1 MVEKDTKKFE
11 RETFKD
17 RILRQLEEASQ
28 SLDDVASE
36 TGFSEPKK
44 SSGMSDKPAQTQAQ
58 GSDAD
63 TGFAQADRAFRTR
76 TAAIRASREWPAA
89 SESAFQDIPEPS
101 DSFASAASPESS
113 DIFDTSKRR
122 SSNVVFDQ
130 ETEARALEDTAE
142 IKNIKKVTRQSKE
155 SYTRSTKKK
164 SKKLAGKIIAI
175 VVLVLFI
182 VGGATGFLGYR
193 YVMSE
198 IQPYSATDKSTKAIE
213 IPAGV
218 ASKEIGQILEKNHII
233 KNATAF
239 QYYTKLKSLTGFKSG
254 YYNLSPSMTLTEIA
268 KALQEGGTEKPVAPV
283 LGKITIPE
291 GFTID
296 QMAEKISDNVLTKA
310 DKDKTPFT
318 KDEFLK
324 VVTDPA
330 FIAQMQTTYPD
341 LFASLPAADSGVK
354 YQLEGYLFPAT
365 YEYTKQ
371 STMASVV
378 EQMIAVMNQNLQ
390 PYYATIK
397 TQNKT
402 VNEILSIAA
411 LTEKEANND
420 ADRRNVAQVF
430 YNRLNVGMTLGSNIS
445 ILYAEGKLGQKTTL
459 AEDAAVDTTLDSPF
473 NLYLHLGYGPGPVT
487 NPSLSAIKA
496 AVEPT
501 DNNDLYFVAD
511 VTTGKVYFSETQAEH
526 DANVQKYVND
536 KLENKASDTEASQ

>member
-17 RILRQLEEASQ
+17 KILRQLEEASQ

-36 TGFSEPKK
+36 TGFATPKK
-44 SSGMSDKPAQTQAQ
+44 TSVTPKSTNRSQDSDYL
-58 GSDAD
+58 SDPSTHD
-63 TGFAQADRAFRTR
+63 GTFDETERPFRSR
-76 TAAIRASREWPAA
+76 SIASRASKELSAE
-89 SESAFQDIPEPS
+89 SEFDPAFQDVPDSSKAFGAPERRTS
-101 DSFASAASPESS
+101 NASFNRGEEDSL
-113 DIFDTSKRR
+113 K
-122 SSNVVFDQ
+122 
-130 ETEARALEDTAE
+130 EDTAE
-142 IKNIKKVTRQSKE
+142 IKNIKRVSRQSQE
-155 SYTRSTKKK
+155 SYTRSAKKK

-175 VVLVLFI
+175 VVFVLFV

-193 YVMSE
+193 YVKSE
-198 IQPYSATDKSTKAIE
+198 IQPYSLTDKSTKAID
-213 IPAGV
+213 IPIGA

-254 YYNLSPSMTLTEIA
+254 FYNLSPSMTLTEIA
-268 KALQEGGTEKPVAPV
+268 KTLQVGGTEKPVEPV

-291 GFTID
+291 GYTID
-296 QMAEKISDNVLTKA
+296 QMAEKISDNVLTKSE
-310 DKDKTPFT
+310 KDKTPFT
-318 KDEFLK
+318 KEEFLK
-324 VVTDPA
+324 VVTDSA
-330 FIAQMQTTYPD
+330 FIEKMKTTYPE
-341 LFASLPAADSGVK
+341 LFESLPASDSGVK

-365 YEYTKQ
+365 YEYTKK

-390 PYYATIK
+390 TYYATIK
-397 TQNKT
+397 AKNQT

-430 YNRLNVGMTLGSNIS
+430 YNRMNVGMTLGSNIS

-459 AEDAAVDTTLDSPF
+459 AEDAAVNTSLDSPF
-473 NLYLHLGYGPGPVT
+473 NLYLHQGYGPGPVT
-487 NPSLSAIKA
+487 SPSLSAIKA

-511 VTTGKVYFSETQAEH
+511 VTTGKVYFSETQVEH

-536 KLENKASDTEASQ
+536 KLDNKTSDTEVSQ

>member
-17 RILRQLEEASQ
+17 KILRQLEEASQ

-36 TGFSEPKK
+36 TGFATPKK
-44 SSGMSDKPAQTQAQ
+44 TSVTPKSTNRSQDSDYL
-58 GSDAD
+58 SDPSTHD
-63 TGFAQADRAFRTR
+63 GTFDETERPFRSR
-76 TAAIRASREWPAA
+76 SIASRASKELSAE
-89 SESAFQDIPEPS
+89 SEFDPAFQDVPDSSKAFGAPERRTS
-101 DSFASAASPESS
+101 NASFNRGEEDSL
-113 DIFDTSKRR
+113 K
-122 SSNVVFDQ
+122 
-130 ETEARALEDTAE
+130 EDTAE
-142 IKNIKKVTRQSKE
+142 IKNIKRVSRQSQE
-155 SYTRSTKKK
+155 SYTRSAKKK

-175 VVLVLFI
+175 VVLVLFV

-193 YVMSE
+193 YVKSE
-198 IQPYSATDKSTKAIE
+198 IQPYSLTDKSTKAID
-213 IPAGV
+213 IPIGA

-254 YYNLSPSMTLTEIA
+254 FYNLSPSMTLTEIA
-268 KALQEGGTEKPVAPV
+268 KTLQVGGTEKPVEPV

-291 GFTID
+291 GYTID
-296 QMAEKISDNVLTKA
+296 QMAEKISDNVLTKSE
-310 DKDKTPFT
+310 KDKTPFT
-318 KDEFLK
+318 KEEFLK
-324 VVTDPA
+324 VVTDSA
-330 FIAQMQTTYPD
+330 FIEKMKTTYPE
-341 LFASLPAADSGVK
+341 LFESLPASDSGVK

-365 YEYTKQ
+365 YEYTKK

-390 PYYATIK
+390 TYYATIK
-397 TQNKT
+397 AKNQT

-430 YNRLNVGMTLGSNIS
+430 YNRMNVGMTLGSNIS

-459 AEDAAVDTTLDSPF
+459 AEDAAVNTSLDSPF
-473 NLYLHLGYGPGPVT
+473 NLYLHQGYGPGPVT
-487 NPSLSAIKA
+487 SPSLSAIKA

-536 KLENKASDTEASQ
+536 KLDNKTPDTEVSQ

>member
-17 RILRQLEEASQ
+17 KILRQLEEASQ

-36 TGFSEPKK
+36 TGFATPKK
-44 SSGMSDKPAQTQAQ
+44 TSVTPKSTNRSQDSDYLSDPSTHDGTFDETQ
-58 GSDAD
+58 
-63 TGFAQADRAFRTR
+63 RPFRSR
-76 TAAIRASREWPAA
+76 SIASRASKELSAE
-89 SESAFQDIPEPS
+89 SEFDPAFQDVPDSSKAFGAPERRTS
-101 DSFASAASPESS
+101 NASFNRGEEDSL
-113 DIFDTSKRR
+113 K
-122 SSNVVFDQ
+122 
-130 ETEARALEDTAE
+130 EDTAE
-142 IKNIKKVTRQSKE
+142 IKNIKRVSRQSQE
-155 SYTRSTKKK
+155 SYTRSAKKK

-175 VVLVLFI
+175 VVLVLFV

-193 YVMSE
+193 YVKSE
-198 IQPYSATDKSTKAIE
+198 IQPYSLTDKSTKAID
-213 IPAGV
+213 IPIGA

-254 YYNLSPSMTLTEIA
+254 FYNLSPSMTLTEIA
-268 KALQEGGTEKPVAPV
+268 KTLQVGGTEKPVEPV

-291 GFTID
+291 GYTID
-296 QMAEKISDNVLTKA
+296 QMAEKISDNVLTKSE
-310 DKDKTPFT
+310 KDKTPFT
-318 KDEFLK
+318 KEEFLK
-324 VVTDPA
+324 VVTDSA
-330 FIAQMQTTYPD
+330 FIEKMKTTYPE
-341 LFASLPAADSGVK
+341 LFESLPAGDSGVK

-365 YEYTKQ
+365 YEYTKK

-390 PYYATIK
+390 TYYATIK
-397 TQNKT
+397 AKNQT

-430 YNRLNVGMTLGSNIS
+430 YNRMNVGMTLGSNIS

-459 AEDAAVDTTLDSPF
+459 AEDAAVNTSLDSPF
-473 NLYLHLGYGPGPVT
+473 NLYLHQGYGPGPVT
-487 NPSLSAIKA
+487 SPSLSAIKA

-536 KLENKASDTEASQ
+536 KLDNKTSDTEVSQ

>member
-17 RILRQLEEASQ
+17 KILRQLEEASQ

-36 TGFSEPKK
+36 TGFATPKK
-44 SSGMSDKPAQTQAQ
+44 TSVTPKSTNRSQDSDYL
-58 GSDAD
+58 SDPSTHD
-63 TGFAQADRAFRTR
+63 GTFDETERPFRSR
-76 TAAIRASREWPAA
+76 SIASRASKELSAE
-89 SESAFQDIPEPS
+89 SEFDPAFQDVPDSSKAFGAPERRTS
-101 DSFASAASPESS
+101 NASFNRGEEDSL
-113 DIFDTSKRR
+113 K
-122 SSNVVFDQ
+122 
-130 ETEARALEDTAE
+130 EDTAE
-142 IKNIKKVTRQSKE
+142 IKNIKRVSRQSQE
-155 SYTRSTKKK
+155 SYTRSAKKK

-175 VVLVLFI
+175 VVLVLFV

-193 YVMSE
+193 YVKSE
-198 IQPYSATDKSTKAIE
+198 IQPYSLTDKSTKAID
-213 IPAGV
+213 IPIGA

-254 YYNLSPSMTLTEIA
+254 FYNLSPSMTLTEIA
-268 KALQEGGTEKPVAPV
+268 KTLQVGGTEKPVEPV

-291 GFTID
+291 GYTID
-296 QMAEKISDNVLTKA
+296 QMAEKISDNVLTKSE
-310 DKDKTPFT
+310 KDKTPFT
-318 KDEFLK
+318 KEEFLK
-324 VVTDPA
+324 VVTDSA
-330 FIAQMQTTYPD
+330 FIEKMKTTYPE
-341 LFASLPAADSGVK
+341 LFESLPASDSGVK
-354 YQLEGYLFPAT
+354 YELEGYLFPAT
-365 YEYTKQ
+365 YEYTKK

-390 PYYATIK
+390 TYYATIK
-397 TQNKT
+397 AKNQT

-430 YNRLNVGMTLGSNIS
+430 YNRMNVGMTLGSNIS

-459 AEDAAVDTTLDSPF
+459 AEDAAVNTSLDSPF
-473 NLYLHLGYGPGPVT
+473 NLYLHQGYGPGPVT
-487 NPSLSAIKA
+487 SPSLSAIKA

-536 KLENKASDTEASQ
+536 KLDNKTSDTEVSQ

>member
-17 RILRQLEEASQ
+17 KILRQLEEASQ

-36 TGFSEPKK
+36 TGFATPKK
-44 SSGMSDKPAQTQAQ
+44 TSVTPKSTNRSQDSDYL
-58 GSDAD
+58 SDPSTHD
-63 TGFAQADRAFRTR
+63 GTFDETERPFRSR
-76 TAAIRASREWPAA
+76 SIASRASKELSAE
-89 SESAFQDIPEPS
+89 SEFDPAFQDVPDSSKAFGAPERRTS
-101 DSFASAASPESS
+101 NASFNRGEEDSL
-113 DIFDTSKRR
+113 K
-122 SSNVVFDQ
+122 
-130 ETEARALEDTAE
+130 EDTAE
-142 IKNIKKVTRQSKE
+142 IKNIKRVSRQSQE
-155 SYTRSTKKK
+155 SYTRSAKKK

-175 VVLVLFI
+175 VVLVLFV

-193 YVMSE
+193 YVKSE
-198 IQPYSATDKSTKAIE
+198 IQPYSLTDKSTKAID
-213 IPAGV
+213 IPIGA

-254 YYNLSPSMTLTEIA
+254 FYNLSPSMTLTEIA
-268 KALQEGGTEKPVAPV
+268 KTLQVGGTEKPVEPV

-291 GFTID
+291 GYTID
-296 QMAEKISDNVLTKA
+296 QMAEKISDNVLTKSE
-310 DKDKTPFT
+310 KDKTPFT
-318 KDEFLK
+318 KEEFLK
-324 VVTDPA
+324 VVTDSA
-330 FIAQMQTTYPD
+330 FIEKMKTTYPE
-341 LFASLPAADSGVK
+341 LFESLPAGDSGVK

-365 YEYTKQ
+365 YEYTKK

-390 PYYATIK
+390 TYYATIK
-397 TQNKT
+397 AKNQT

-430 YNRLNVGMTLGSNIS
+430 YNRMNVGMTLGSNIS

-459 AEDAAVDTTLDSPF
+459 AEDAAVNTSLDSPF
-473 NLYLHLGYGPGPVT
+473 NLYLHQGYGPGPVT
-487 NPSLSAIKA
+487 SPSLSAIKA

-536 KLENKASDTEASQ
+536 KLDNKTSDTEVSQ

>member
-17 RILRQLEEASQ
+17 KILRQLEEASQ

-36 TGFSEPKK
+36 TGFATPKK
-44 SSGMSDKPAQTQAQ
+44 TSVTPKSTNRSQDSDYLSDPSTHDGTFDETERPFRSRSIASSASKELSAE
-58 GSDAD
+58 SEFD
-63 TGFAQADRAFRTR
+63 T
-76 TAAIRASREWPAA
+76 
-89 SESAFQDIPEPS
+89 AFQDVPDSSKAFGAPERRTS
-101 DSFASAASPESS
+101 NASFNRGEEDSL
-113 DIFDTSKRR
+113 K
-122 SSNVVFDQ
+122 
-130 ETEARALEDTAE
+130 EDTAE
-142 IKNIKKVTRQSKE
+142 IKNIKRVSRQSQE
-155 SYTRSTKKK
+155 SYTRSAKKK

-175 VVLVLFI
+175 VVLVLFV

-193 YVMSE
+193 YVKSE
-198 IQPYSATDKSTKAIE
+198 IQPYSLTDKSTKAID
-213 IPAGV
+213 IPIGA

-254 YYNLSPSMTLTEIA
+254 FYNLSPSMTLTEIA
-268 KALQEGGTEKPVAPV
+268 KTLQVGGTEKPVEPV

-291 GFTID
+291 GYTID
-296 QMAEKISDNVLTKA
+296 QMAEKISDNVLTKSE
-310 DKDKTPFT
+310 KDKTPFT
-318 KDEFLK
+318 KEEFLK
-324 VVTDPA
+324 VVTDSA
-330 FIAQMQTTYPD
+330 FIEKMKTTYPE
-341 LFASLPAADSGVK
+341 LFESLPASDSGVK

-365 YEYTKQ
+365 YEYTKK

-390 PYYATIK
+390 TYYATIK
-397 TQNKT
+397 AKNQT

-430 YNRLNVGMTLGSNIS
+430 YNRMNVGMTLGSNIS

-459 AEDAAVDTTLDSPF
+459 AEDAAVNTSLDSPF
-473 NLYLHLGYGPGPVT
+473 NLYLHQGYGPGPVT
-487 NPSLSAIKA
+487 SPSLSAIKA

-511 VTTGKVYFSETQAEH
+511 VTTGKVYFSETQVEH

-536 KLENKASDTEASQ
+536 KLDNKTSDTEVSQ

>member
-17 RILRQLEEASQ
+17 KILRQLEEASQ

-36 TGFSEPKK
+36 TGFATPKK
-44 SSGMSDKPAQTQAQ
+44 TSVTPKSTNRSQDSDYL
-58 GSDAD
+58 SDPSTHD
-63 TGFAQADRAFRTR
+63 GTFDETERPFRSR
-76 TAAIRASREWPAA
+76 SIASRASKELSAE
-89 SESAFQDIPEPS
+89 SEFDPAFQDVPDSSKAFGAPERRTS
-101 DSFASAASPESS
+101 NASFNRGEEDSL
-113 DIFDTSKRR
+113 K
-122 SSNVVFDQ
+122 
-130 ETEARALEDTAE
+130 EDTAE
-142 IKNIKKVTRQSKE
+142 IKNIKRVSRQSQE
-155 SYTRSTKKK
+155 SYTRSAKKK

-175 VVLVLFI
+175 VVLVLFV

-193 YVMSE
+193 YVKSE
-198 IQPYSATDKSTKAIE
+198 IQPYSLTDKSTKAID
-213 IPAGV
+213 IPIGA

-254 YYNLSPSMTLTEIA
+254 FYNLSPSMTLTEIA
-268 KALQEGGTEKPVAPV
+268 KTLQVGGTEKPVEPV

-291 GFTID
+291 GYTID
-296 QMAEKISDNVLTKA
+296 QMAEKISDNVLTKSE
-310 DKDKTPFT
+310 KDKTPFT
-318 KDEFLK
+318 KEEFLK
-324 VVTDPA
+324 VVTDSA
-330 FIAQMQTTYPD
+330 FIEKMKTTYPE
-341 LFASLPAADSGVK
+341 LFESLPASDSGVK

-365 YEYTKQ
+365 YEYTKK

-390 PYYATIK
+390 TYYATIK
-397 TQNKT
+397 AKNQT

-430 YNRLNVGMTLGSNIS
+430 YNRMNVGMTLGSNIS

-459 AEDAAVDTTLDSPF
+459 AEDAAVNTSLDSPF
-473 NLYLHLGYGPGPVT
+473 NLYLHQGYGPGPVT
-487 NPSLSAIKA
+487 SPSLSAIKA

-511 VTTGKVYFSETQAEH
+511 VTTGKVYFSENQAEH

-536 KLENKASDTEASQ
+536 KLDNKTSDTEVSQ

>member
-1 MVEKDTKKFE
+1 MLEKDTKKFE

-17 RILRQLEEASQ
+17 KILRQLEEASQ

-36 TGFSEPKK
+36 TGFATPKK
-44 SSGMSDKPAQTQAQ
+44 TSVTPKSTNRSQDSDYL
-58 GSDAD
+58 SDPSTHD
-63 TGFAQADRAFRTR
+63 GTFDETERPFRSR
-76 TAAIRASREWPAA
+76 SIASRASKELSAE
-89 SESAFQDIPEPS
+89 SEFDPAFQDVPDSSKAFGAPERRTS
-101 DSFASAASPESS
+101 NASFNRGEEDSL
-113 DIFDTSKRR
+113 K
-122 SSNVVFDQ
+122 
-130 ETEARALEDTAE
+130 EDTAE
-142 IKNIKKVTRQSKE
+142 IKNIKRVSRQSQE
-155 SYTRSTKKK
+155 SYTRSAKKK

-175 VVLVLFI
+175 VVLVLFV

-193 YVMSE
+193 YVKSE
-198 IQPYSATDKSTKAIE
+198 IQPYSLTDKSTKAID
-213 IPAGV
+213 IPIGA

-254 YYNLSPSMTLTEIA
+254 FYNLSPSMTLTEIA
-268 KALQEGGTEKPVAPV
+268 KTLQVGGTEKPVEPV

-291 GFTID
+291 GYTID
-296 QMAEKISDNVLTKA
+296 QMAEKISDNVLTKSE
-310 DKDKTPFT
+310 KDKTPFT
-318 KDEFLK
+318 KEEFLK
-324 VVTDPA
+324 VVTDSA
-330 FIAQMQTTYPD
+330 FIEKMKTTYPE
-341 LFASLPAADSGVK
+341 LFESLPASDSGVK

-365 YEYTKQ
+365 YEYTKK

-390 PYYATIK
+390 TYYATIK
-397 TQNKT
+397 AKNQT

-430 YNRLNVGMTLGSNIS
+430 YNRMNVGMTLGSNIS

-459 AEDAAVDTTLDSPF
+459 AEDAAVNTSLDSPF
-473 NLYLHLGYGPGPVT
+473 NLYLHQGYGPGPVT
-487 NPSLSAIKA
+487 SPSLSAIKA

-536 KLENKASDTEASQ
+536 KLDNKTSDTEVSQ

>member
-1 MVEKDTKKFE
+1 LVEKDTKKFE

-36 TGFSEPKK
+36 TGFSASKN
-44 SSGMSDKPAQTQAQ
+44 SSVIPEMADHTRVSDDLSMTE
-58 GSDAD
+58 
-63 TGFAQADRAFRTR
+63 QADDALFGKADRPLKSRTSASR
-76 TAAIRASREWPAA
+76 SSREWPVE
-89 SESAFQDIPEPS
+89 SEPTFHDTPVTTEPS
-101 DSFASAASPESS
+101 EV
-113 DIFDTSKRR
+113 FDTANHRQSDLTFNQVAEDT
-122 SSNVVFDQ
+122 SV
-130 ETEARALEDTAE
+130 EDTAE
-142 IKNIKKVTRQSKE
+142 IKNIKKVTRRSQE

-182 VGGATGFLGYR
+182 AGGTTGFLGYK
-193 YVMSE
+193 YIKSE
-198 IQPYSATDKSTKAIE
+198 IQPYSLTDKSTKAIE

-254 YYNLSPSMTLTEIA
+254 YYNLSPSMTLTTIA
-268 KALQEGGTEKPVAPV
+268 KTLQEGGTEKPVEPV

-296 QMAEKISDNVLTKA
+296 QMADKISDNVLTKS

-318 KDEFLK
+318 KEEFLK
-324 VVTDPA
+324 VVTDST
-330 FIAQMQTTYPD
+330 FIEQMKTTYPE
-341 LFASLPAADSGVK
+341 LFESLPASDSGVK

-365 YEYTKQ
+365 YEYTKK
-371 STMASVV
+371 STMTSVV
-378 EQMIAVMNQNLQ
+378 EQMIATMNQNLQ
-390 PYYATIK
+390 PYYEKIK
-397 TQNKT
+397 TGPNPKT

-430 YNRLNVGMTLGSNIS
+430 YNRMNVGMTLGSNIS

-459 AEDAAVDTTLDSPF
+459 AEDAAVNTSLDSPF
-473 NLYLHLGYGPGPVT
+473 NLYLHSGYGPGPVT

-536 KLENKASDTEASQ
+536 KLENKASDTETAQ

>member
-1 MVEKDTKKFE
+1 MVGKDTKKFE

-17 RILRQLEEASQ
+17 KILRQLEEASQ

-36 TGFSEPKK
+36 TGFSAPKQT
-44 SSGMSDKPAQTQAQ
+44 SVPLDSTNQPVVSDDLSMTEQVDGALFNKVERPLRSHTVA
-58 GSDAD
+58 S
-63 TGFAQADRAFRTR
+63 
-76 TAAIRASREWPAA
+76 RASKEWPVA
-89 SESAFQDIPEPS
+89 SETAFHDTSVSPEPS
-101 DSFASAASPESS
+101 EV
-113 DIFDTSKRR
+113 FDTAKRR
-122 SSNVVFDQ
+122 PSNGADGQVAD
-130 ETEARALEDTAE
+130 ETSIEDTAE

-182 VGGATGFLGYR
+182 VGGATGFLGYK

-198 IQPYSATDKSTKAIE
+198 IQPYNTTDKSIRAIE

-254 YYNLSPSMTLTEIA
+254 YYNLSPSMTLTTIA
-268 KALQEGGTEKPVAPV
+268 QTLQEGGTEKPVEPV

-296 QMAEKISDNVLTKA
+296 QMAEKISDNVLTKS

-318 KDEFLK
+318 KEEFLK
-324 VVTDPA
+324 VVTDQA
-330 FIAQMQTTYPD
+330 FIEKMKTTYPE
-341 LFASLPAADSGVK
+341 LFDSLPAADSGVK

-365 YEYTKQ
+365 YEYTKK
-371 STMASVV
+371 STMTSVV
-378 EQMIAVMNQNLQ
+378 EQMIAVMNQNLK

-397 TQNKT
+397 TGPNPKT

-430 YNRLNVGMTLGSNIS
+430 YNRMNVGMTLGSNIS

-459 AEDAAVDTTLDSPF
+459 AEDAAVDTSLDSPF
-473 NLYLHLGYGPGPVT
+473 NLYLHPGYGPGPVT

-536 KLENKASDTEASQ
+536 KLATQASDTETAQ

>member
-17 RILRQLEEASQ
+17 KILRQLEEASQ

-36 TGFSEPKK
+36 TGFATPKK
-44 SSGMSDKPAQTQAQ
+44 TSVTPKSTNRSQDSDYLSDPATHD
-58 GSDAD
+58 G
-63 TGFAQADRAFRTR
+63 TFAETERPFRSR
-76 TAAIRASREWPAA
+76 SIASRASKELSAE
-89 SESAFQDIPEPS
+89 SEFDPAFQDVPDSSKAFGAPERRTS
-101 DSFASAASPESS
+101 NASFNRGEEDSL
-113 DIFDTSKRR
+113 K
-122 SSNVVFDQ
+122 
-130 ETEARALEDTAE
+130 EDTAE
-142 IKNIKKVTRQSKE
+142 IKNIKRVSRQSQE
-155 SYTRSTKKK
+155 SYTRSAKKK

-175 VVLVLFI
+175 VVLVLFV

-193 YVMSE
+193 YVKSE
-198 IQPYSATDKSTKAIE
+198 IQPYSLTDKSTKAID
-213 IPAGV
+213 IPIGA

-254 YYNLSPSMTLTEIA
+254 FYNLSPSMTLTEIA
-268 KALQEGGTEKPVAPV
+268 KTLQVGGTEKPVEPV

-291 GFTID
+291 GYTID
-296 QMAEKISDNVLTKA
+296 QMAEKISDNVLTKSE
-310 DKDKTPFT
+310 KDKTPFT
-318 KDEFLK
+318 KEEFLK
-324 VVTDPA
+324 VVTDSA
-330 FIAQMQTTYPD
+330 FIEKMKTTYPE
-341 LFASLPAADSGVK
+341 LFESLPASDSGVK

-365 YEYTKQ
+365 YEYTKK

-390 PYYATIK
+390 TYYATIK
-397 TQNKT
+397 AKNQT

-430 YNRLNVGMTLGSNIS
+430 YNRMNVGMTLGSNIS

-459 AEDAAVDTTLDSPF
+459 AEDAAVNTSLDSPF
-473 NLYLHLGYGPGPVT
+473 NLYLHQGYGPGPVT
-487 NPSLSAIKA
+487 SPSLSAIKA

-536 KLENKASDTEASQ
+536 KLDNKTSDTEVSQ

>member
-17 RILRQLEEASQ
+17 KILRQLEEASQ

-36 TGFSEPKK
+36 TGFATPKK
-44 SSGMSDKPAQTQAQ
+44 TSVTPKSTNRSQDSDYL
-58 GSDAD
+58 SDPSTHD
-63 TGFAQADRAFRTR
+63 GTFDETERPFRSR
-76 TAAIRASREWPAA
+76 SIASRASKELSAE
-89 SESAFQDIPEPS
+89 SEFDPAFQDVPDSSKAFGAPERRTS
-101 DSFASAASPESS
+101 NASFNRGEEDSL
-113 DIFDTSKRR
+113 K
-122 SSNVVFDQ
+122 
-130 ETEARALEDTAE
+130 EDTAE
-142 IKNIKKVTRQSKE
+142 IKNIKRVSRQSQE
-155 SYTRSTKKK
+155 SYTRSAKKK

-175 VVLVLFI
+175 VVLVLFV

-193 YVMSE
+193 YVKSE
-198 IQPYSATDKSTKAIE
+198 IQPYSLTDKSTKAID
-213 IPAGV
+213 IPIGA

-254 YYNLSPSMTLTEIA
+254 FYNLSPSMTLTEIA
-268 KALQEGGTEKPVAPV
+268 KTLQVGGTEKPVEPV

-291 GFTID
+291 GYTID
-296 QMAEKISDNVLTKA
+296 QMAEKISDNVLTKSE
-310 DKDKTPFT
+310 KDKTPFT
-318 KDEFLK
+318 KEEFLK
-324 VVTDPA
+324 VVTDSA
-330 FIAQMQTTYPD
+330 FIEKMKTTYPE
-341 LFASLPAADSGVK
+341 LFESLPASDSGVK

-365 YEYTKQ
+365 YEYTKK

-390 PYYATIK
+390 TYYATIK
-397 TQNKT
+397 AKNQT

-430 YNRLNVGMTLGSNIS
+430 YNRMNVGMTLGSNIS

-459 AEDAAVDTTLDSPF
+459 AEDAAVNTSLDSPF
-473 NLYLHLGYGPGPVT
+473 NLYLHSGYGPGPVT

-536 KLENKASDTEASQ
+536 KLENKASDTETAQ

>member
-17 RILRQLEEASQ
+17 KILRQLEEASQ

-36 TGFSEPKK
+36 TGFATPKK
-44 SSGMSDKPAQTQAQ
+44 TSVTPKSTNRSQDSDYLSDPSTHDGTFDETERPFRSRSIASS
-58 GSDAD
+58 
-63 TGFAQADRAFRTR
+63 
-76 TAAIRASREWPAA
+76 ASKELSAE
-89 SESAFQDIPEPS
+89 SEFDPAFQDVPDSSKAFGAPERRTS
-101 DSFASAASPESS
+101 NASFNRGEEDSL
-113 DIFDTSKRR
+113 K
-122 SSNVVFDQ
+122 
-130 ETEARALEDTAE
+130 EDTAE
-142 IKNIKKVTRQSKE
+142 IKNIKRVSRQSQE
-155 SYTRSTKKK
+155 SYTRSAKKK

-175 VVLVLFI
+175 VVLVLFV

-193 YVMSE
+193 YVKSE
-198 IQPYSATDKSTKAIE
+198 IQPYSLTDKSTKAID
-213 IPAGV
+213 IPIGA

-254 YYNLSPSMTLTEIA
+254 FYNLSPSMTLTEIA
-268 KALQEGGTEKPVAPV
+268 KTLQVGGTEKPVEPV

-291 GFTID
+291 GYTID
-296 QMAEKISDNVLTKA
+296 QMAEKISDNVLTKSE
-310 DKDKTPFT
+310 KDKTPFT
-318 KDEFLK
+318 KEEFLK
-324 VVTDPA
+324 VVTDSA
-330 FIAQMQTTYPD
+330 FIEKMKTTYPE
-341 LFASLPAADSGVK
+341 LFESLPASDSGVK

-365 YEYTKQ
+365 YEYTKK

-390 PYYATIK
+390 TYYATIK
-397 TQNKT
+397 AKNQT

-430 YNRLNVGMTLGSNIS
+430 YNRMNVGMTLGSNIS

-459 AEDAAVDTTLDSPF
+459 AEDAAVNTSLDSPF
-473 NLYLHLGYGPGPVT
+473 NLYLHQGYGPGPVT
-487 NPSLSAIKA
+487 SPSLSAIKA

-536 KLENKASDTEASQ
+536 KLDNKTSDTEVSQ

>member
-17 RILRQLEEASQ
+17 KILRQLEEASQ

-36 TGFSEPKK
+36 TGFATPKK
-44 SSGMSDKPAQTQAQ
+44 TSVTPKSTNRSQDSDYL
-58 GSDAD
+58 SDPSTHD
-63 TGFAQADRAFRTR
+63 GTFDETERPFRSR
-76 TAAIRASREWPAA
+76 SIASRASKELSAE
-89 SESAFQDIPEPS
+89 SEFDPAFQDVPDSSKAFGAPERRTS
-101 DSFASAASPESS
+101 NASFNRGEEDSL
-113 DIFDTSKRR
+113 K
-122 SSNVVFDQ
+122 
-130 ETEARALEDTAE
+130 EDTAE
-142 IKNIKKVTRQSKE
+142 IKNIKRVSRQSQE
-155 SYTRSTKKK
+155 SYTRSAKKK

-175 VVLVLFI
+175 VVLVLFV

-193 YVMSE
+193 YVKSE
-198 IQPYSATDKSTKAIE
+198 IQPYSLTDKSTKAID
-213 IPAGV
+213 IPIGA

-254 YYNLSPSMTLTEIA
+254 FYNLSPSMTLTEIA
-268 KALQEGGTEKPVAPV
+268 KTLQVGGTEKPVEPV

-291 GFTID
+291 GYTID
-296 QMAEKISDNVLTKA
+296 QMAEKISDNVLTKSE
-310 DKDKTPFT
+310 KDKTPFT
-318 KDEFLK
+318 KEEFLK
-324 VVTDPA
+324 VVTDSA
-330 FIAQMQTTYPD
+330 FIEKMKTTYPE
-341 LFASLPAADSGVK
+341 LFESLPASDSGVK

-365 YEYTKQ
+365 YEYTKK

-390 PYYATIK
+390 TYYATIK
-397 TQNKT
+397 AENQT

-430 YNRLNVGMTLGSNIS
+430 YNRMNVGMTLGSNIS

-459 AEDAAVDTTLDSPF
+459 AEDAAVNTSLDSPF
-473 NLYLHLGYGPGPVT
+473 NLYLHQGYGPGPVT
-487 NPSLSAIKA
+487 SPSLSAIKA

-536 KLENKASDTEASQ
+536 KLDNKTSDTEVSQ

>member
-17 RILRQLEEASQ
+17 KILRQLEEASQ

-36 TGFSEPKK
+36 TGFATPKK
-44 SSGMSDKPAQTQAQ
+44 TSVTPKSTNRSQDSDYL
-58 GSDAD
+58 SDPSTHD
-63 TGFAQADRAFRTR
+63 GTFDETERPFRSR
-76 TAAIRASREWPAA
+76 SIASRASKELSAE
-89 SESAFQDIPEPS
+89 SEFDPAFQDVPDSSKAFGAPERRTS
-101 DSFASAASPESS
+101 NASFNRGEEDSL
-113 DIFDTSKRR
+113 K
-122 SSNVVFDQ
+122 
-130 ETEARALEDTAE
+130 EDTAE
-142 IKNIKKVTRQSKE
+142 IKNIKRVSRQSQE
-155 SYTRSTKKK
+155 SYTRSAKKK

-175 VVLVLFI
+175 VVLVLFV

-193 YVMSE
+193 YVKSE
-198 IQPYSATDKSTKAIE
+198 IQPYSLTDKSTKAID
-213 IPAGV
+213 IPIGA

-254 YYNLSPSMTLTEIA
+254 FYNLSPSMTLTEIA
-268 KALQEGGTEKPVAPV
+268 KTLQVGGTEKPVEPV

-291 GFTID
+291 GYTID
-296 QMAEKISDNVLTKA
+296 QMAEKISDNVLTKSE
-310 DKDKTPFT
+310 KDKTPFT
-318 KDEFLK
+318 KEEFLK
-324 VVTDPA
+324 VVTDSA
-330 FIAQMQTTYPD
+330 FIEKMKTTYPE
-341 LFASLPAADSGVK
+341 LFESLPASDSGVK

-365 YEYTKQ
+365 YEYTKK
-371 STMASVV
+371 STMSSVV

-390 PYYATIK
+390 TYYATIK
-397 TQNKT
+397 AKNQT

-430 YNRLNVGMTLGSNIS
+430 YNRMNVGMTLGSNIS

-459 AEDAAVDTTLDSPF
+459 AEDAAVNTSLDSPF
-473 NLYLHLGYGPGPVT
+473 NLYLHQGYGPGPVT
-487 NPSLSAIKA
+487 SPSLSAIKA

-536 KLENKASDTEASQ
+536 KLDNKTSDTEVSQ

>member
-17 RILRQLEEASQ
+17 KILRQLEEASQ

-36 TGFSEPKK
+36 TGFATPKK
-44 SSGMSDKPAQTQAQ
+44 TSVTPKSTNRSQDSDYL
-58 GSDAD
+58 SDPSTHD
-63 TGFAQADRAFRTR
+63 GTFDETERPFRSR
-76 TAAIRASREWPAA
+76 SIASRASKELSAE
-89 SESAFQDIPEPS
+89 SEFDPAFQDVPDSSKAFGAPERRTS
-101 DSFASAASPESS
+101 NASFNRGEEDSL
-113 DIFDTSKRR
+113 K
-122 SSNVVFDQ
+122 
-130 ETEARALEDTAE
+130 EDTAE
-142 IKNIKKVTRQSKE
+142 IKNIKRVSRQSQE
-155 SYTRSTKKK
+155 SYTRSAKKK

-175 VVLVLFI
+175 VVLVLFV

-193 YVMSE
+193 YVKSE
-198 IQPYSATDKSTKAIE
+198 IQPYSLTDKSTKAID
-213 IPAGV
+213 IPIGA

-254 YYNLSPSMTLTEIA
+254 FYNLSPSMTLKEIA
-268 KALQEGGTEKPVAPV
+268 KTLQVGGTEKPVEPV

-291 GFTID
+291 GYTID
-296 QMAEKISDNVLTKA
+296 QMAEKISDNVLTKSE
-310 DKDKTPFT
+310 KYKTPFT
-318 KDEFLK
+318 KEEFLK
-324 VVTDPA
+324 VVTDSA
-330 FIAQMQTTYPD
+330 FIEKMKTTYPE
-341 LFASLPAADSGVK
+341 LFESLPASDSGVK

-365 YEYTKQ
+365 YEYTKK

-390 PYYATIK
+390 TYYATIK
-397 TQNKT
+397 AKNQT

-430 YNRLNVGMTLGSNIS
+430 YNRMNVGMTLGSNIS

-459 AEDAAVDTTLDSPF
+459 AEDAAVNTSLDSPF
-473 NLYLHLGYGPGPVT
+473 NLYLHQGYGPGPVT
-487 NPSLSAIKA
+487 SPSLSAIKA

-536 KLENKASDTEASQ
+536 KLDNKTSDTEVSQ

>member
-17 RILRQLEEASQ
+17 KILRQLEEASQ

-36 TGFSEPKK
+36 TGFATPKK
-44 SSGMSDKPAQTQAQ
+44 TSVTPKSTNRSQDSDYL
-58 GSDAD
+58 SDPSTHD
-63 TGFAQADRAFRTR
+63 GTFDETERPFRSR
-76 TAAIRASREWPAA
+76 SIASRASKELSAE
-89 SESAFQDIPEPS
+89 SEFDPAFQDVPDSSKAFGAPERRTS
-101 DSFASAASPESS
+101 NASFNRGEEDSL
-113 DIFDTSKRR
+113 K
-122 SSNVVFDQ
+122 
-130 ETEARALEDTAE
+130 EDTAE
-142 IKNIKKVTRQSKE
+142 IKNIKRVSRQSQE
-155 SYTRSTKKK
+155 SYTRSAKKK

-175 VVLVLFI
+175 VVLVLFV

-193 YVMSE
+193 YVKSE
-198 IQPYSATDKSTKAIE
+198 IQPYSLTDKSTKAID
-213 IPAGV
+213 IPIGA

-254 YYNLSPSMTLTEIA
+254 FYNLSPSMTLTEIA
-268 KALQEGGTEKPVAPV
+268 KTLQVGGTEKPVEPV

-291 GFTID
+291 GYTID
-296 QMAEKISDNVLTKA
+296 QMAEKISDNVLTKSE
-310 DKDKTPFT
+310 KDKTPFT
-318 KDEFLK
+318 KEEFLK
-324 VVTDPA
+324 VVTDSA
-330 FIAQMQTTYPD
+330 FIEKMKTTYPE
-341 LFASLPAADSGVK
+341 LFESLPASDSGVK

-365 YEYTKQ
+365 YEYTKK
-371 STMASVV
+371 STMSSVV

-390 PYYATIK
+390 TYYATIK
-397 TQNKT
+397 AKNQT

-430 YNRLNVGMTLGSNIS
+430 YNRMNVGMTLGSNIS

-459 AEDAAVDTTLDSPF
+459 AEDAAVNTSLDSPF
-473 NLYLHLGYGPGPVT
+473 NLYLHQGYGPGPVT
-487 NPSLSAIKA
+487 SPSLSAIKA

-511 VTTGKVYFSETQAEH
+511 VTTGKVYFSETQVEH

-536 KLENKASDTEASQ
+536 KLDNKAPDTEVSQ

>member
-36 TGFSEPKK
+36 TGFSASKN
-44 SSGMSDKPAQTQAQ
+44 SSVIPEMADHTRVSDDLSMTELAD
-58 GSDAD
+58 DALF
-63 TGFAQADRAFRTR
+63 GKADRPLKSRTSASR
-76 TAAIRASREWPAA
+76 SSREWPVE
-89 SESAFQDIPEPS
+89 SEPTFHDTPVTTEPS
-101 DSFASAASPESS
+101 EV
-113 DIFDTSKRR
+113 FDTANHRQSDLTFNQVAEDI
-122 SSNVVFDQ
+122 SV
-130 ETEARALEDTAE
+130 EDTAE
-142 IKNIKKVTRQSKE
+142 IKNIKKVTRRSQE

-182 VGGATGFLGYR
+182 AGGTTGFLGYK
-193 YVMSE
+193 YIKSE
-198 IQPYSATDKSTKAIE
+198 IQPYSLTDKSTKAIE

-254 YYNLSPSMTLTEIA
+254 YYNLSPSMTLTTIA
-268 KALQEGGTEKPVAPV
+268 KTLQEGGTEKPVEPV

-296 QMAEKISDNVLTKA
+296 QMADKISDNVLTKS

-318 KDEFLK
+318 KEEFLK
-324 VVTDPA
+324 VVTDST
-330 FIAQMQTTYPD
+330 FIEQMKTTYPE
-341 LFASLPAADSGVK
+341 LFESLPASDSGVK

-365 YEYTKQ
+365 YEYTKK
-371 STMASVV
+371 STMTSVV
-378 EQMIAVMNQNLQ
+378 DQMIATMNQNLQ
-390 PYYATIK
+390 PYYEKIK
-397 TQNKT
+397 TGPNPKT

-430 YNRLNVGMTLGSNIS
+430 YNRMNVGMTLGSNIS

-459 AEDAAVDTTLDSPF
+459 AEDAAVNTSLDSPF
-473 NLYLHLGYGPGPVT
+473 NLYLHSGYGPGPVT

-536 KLENKASDTEASQ
+536 KLENKASDTETAQ

>member
-1 MVEKDTKKFE
+1 M
-11 RETFKD
+11 
-17 RILRQLEEASQ
+17 
-28 SLDDVASE
+28 
-36 TGFSEPKK
+36 
-44 SSGMSDKPAQTQAQ
+44 
-58 GSDAD
+58 
-63 TGFAQADRAFRTR
+63 
-76 TAAIRASREWPAA
+76 
-89 SESAFQDIPEPS
+89 
-101 DSFASAASPESS
+101 
-113 DIFDTSKRR
+113 FDTANHRQSDLTFNQVAEDI
-122 SSNVVFDQ
+122 SV
-130 ETEARALEDTAE
+130 EDTAE
-142 IKNIKKVTRQSKE
+142 IKNIKKVTRRSQE

-182 VGGATGFLGYR
+182 AGGTTGFLGYK
-193 YVMSE
+193 YIKSE
-198 IQPYSATDKSTKAIE
+198 IQPYSLTDKSTKAIE

-254 YYNLSPSMTLTEIA
+254 YYNLSPSMTLTTIA
-268 KALQEGGTEKPVAPV
+268 KTLQEGGTEKPVEPV

-296 QMAEKISDNVLTKA
+296 QMADKISDNVLTKS

-318 KDEFLK
+318 KEEFLK
-324 VVTDPA
+324 VVTDST
-330 FIAQMQTTYPD
+330 FIEQMKTTYPE
-341 LFASLPAADSGVK
+341 LFESLPASDSGVK

-365 YEYTKQ
+365 YEYTKK
-371 STMASVV
+371 STMTSVV
-378 EQMIAVMNQNLQ
+378 EHMIATMNQNLQ
-390 PYYATIK
+390 PYYEKIK
-397 TQNKT
+397 TGPNPKT

-430 YNRLNVGMTLGSNIS
+430 YNRMNVGMTLGSNIS

-459 AEDAAVDTTLDSPF
+459 AEDAAVNTSLDSPF
-473 NLYLHLGYGPGPVT
+473 NLYLHSGYGPGPVT

-536 KLENKASDTEASQ
+536 KLENKASDTETAQ

>member
-17 RILRQLEEASQ
+17 KILRQLEEASQ

-36 TGFSEPKK
+36 TGFATPKK
-44 SSGMSDKPAQTQAQ
+44 TSVTPKSTNRSQDSDYL
-58 GSDAD
+58 SDPSTHD
-63 TGFAQADRAFRTR
+63 ETFDETERPFRSR
-76 TAAIRASREWPAA
+76 SIASRASKELSAE
-89 SESAFQDIPEPS
+89 SEFDPAFQDVPDSSKAFGAPERRTS
-101 DSFASAASPESS
+101 NASFNRGEEDSL
-113 DIFDTSKRR
+113 K
-122 SSNVVFDQ
+122 
-130 ETEARALEDTAE
+130 EDTAE
-142 IKNIKKVTRQSKE
+142 IKNIKRVSRQSQE
-155 SYTRSTKKK
+155 SYTRSAKKK

-175 VVLVLFI
+175 VVLVLFV

-193 YVMSE
+193 YVKSE
-198 IQPYSATDKSTKAIE
+198 IQPYSLTDKSTKAID
-213 IPAGV
+213 IPIGA

-254 YYNLSPSMTLTEIA
+254 FYNLSPSMTLTEIA
-268 KALQEGGTEKPVAPV
+268 KTLQVGGTEKPVEPV

-291 GFTID
+291 GYTID
-296 QMAEKISDNVLTKA
+296 QMAEKISDNVLTKSE
-310 DKDKTPFT
+310 KDKTPFT
-318 KDEFLK
+318 KEEFLK
-324 VVTDPA
+324 VVTDSA
-330 FIAQMQTTYPD
+330 FIEKMKTTYPE
-341 LFASLPAADSGVK
+341 LFESLPASDSGVK

-365 YEYTKQ
+365 YEYTKK

-390 PYYATIK
+390 TYYATIK
-397 TQNKT
+397 AKNQT

-430 YNRLNVGMTLGSNIS
+430 YNRMNVGMTLGSNIS

-459 AEDAAVDTTLDSPF
+459 AEDAAVNTSLDSPF
-473 NLYLHLGYGPGPVT
+473 NLYLHQGYGPGPVT
-487 NPSLSAIKA
+487 SPSLSAIKA

-536 KLENKASDTEASQ
+536 KLDNKTSDTEVSQ

>member
-17 RILRQLEEASQ
+17 KILRQLEEASQ

-36 TGFSEPKK
+36 TGFATPKK
-44 SSGMSDKPAQTQAQ
+44 TSVTPKSTNRSQDSDYL
-58 GSDAD
+58 SDPSTHD
-63 TGFAQADRAFRTR
+63 GTFDETERPFRSR
-76 TAAIRASREWPAA
+76 SIASRASKELSAE
-89 SESAFQDIPEPS
+89 SEFDPAFQDVPYSSKAFGAPERRTS
-101 DSFASAASPESS
+101 NASFNRGEEDSL
-113 DIFDTSKRR
+113 K
-122 SSNVVFDQ
+122 
-130 ETEARALEDTAE
+130 EDTAE
-142 IKNIKKVTRQSKE
+142 IKNIKRVSRQSQE
-155 SYTRSTKKK
+155 SYTRSAKKK

-175 VVLVLFI
+175 VVLVLFV

-193 YVMSE
+193 YVKSE
-198 IQPYSATDKSTKAIE
+198 IQPYSLTDKSTKAID
-213 IPAGV
+213 IPIGA

-233 KNATAF
+233 KNSTAF

-254 YYNLSPSMTLTEIA
+254 FYNLSPSMTLTEIA
-268 KALQEGGTEKPVAPV
+268 KTLQVGGTEKPVEPV

-291 GFTID
+291 GYTID
-296 QMAEKISDNVLTKA
+296 QMAEKISDNVLTKSE
-310 DKDKTPFT
+310 KDKTPFT
-318 KDEFLK
+318 KEEFLK
-324 VVTDPA
+324 VVTDSA
-330 FIAQMQTTYPD
+330 FIEKMKTTYPE
-341 LFASLPAADSGVK
+341 LFESLPASDSGVK

-365 YEYTKQ
+365 YEYTKK

-390 PYYATIK
+390 TYYATIK
-397 TQNKT
+397 AKNQT

-430 YNRLNVGMTLGSNIS
+430 YNRMNVGMTLGSNIS

-459 AEDAAVDTTLDSPF
+459 AEDAAVNTSLDSPF
-473 NLYLHLGYGPGPVT
+473 NLYLHQGYGPGPVT
-487 NPSLSAIKA
+487 SPSLSAIKA

-536 KLENKASDTEASQ
+536 KLDNKTSDTEVSQ

>member
-17 RILRQLEEASQ
+17 KILRQLEEASQ

-36 TGFSEPKK
+36 TGFATPKK
-44 SSGMSDKPAQTQAQ
+44 TSVTPKSTNRSQDSDYLSDPSTHDGTFDETERPFRSRSIASS
-58 GSDAD
+58 
-63 TGFAQADRAFRTR
+63 
-76 TAAIRASREWPAA
+76 ASKELSAE
-89 SESAFQDIPEPS
+89 SEFDPAFQDVPDSSKAFGAPERRTS
-101 DSFASAASPESS
+101 NASFNRGEEDSL
-113 DIFDTSKRR
+113 K
-122 SSNVVFDQ
+122 
-130 ETEARALEDTAE
+130 EDTAE
-142 IKNIKKVTRQSKE
+142 IKNIKRVSRQSQE
-155 SYTRSTKKK
+155 SYTRSAKKK

-175 VVLVLFI
+175 VVLVLFV

-193 YVMSE
+193 YVKSE
-198 IQPYSATDKSTKAIE
+198 IQPYSLTDKSTKAID
-213 IPAGV
+213 IPIGA

-254 YYNLSPSMTLTEIA
+254 FYNLSPSMTLTEIA
-268 KALQEGGTEKPVAPV
+268 KTLQVGGTEKPVEPV

-291 GFTID
+291 GYTID
-296 QMAEKISDNVLTKA
+296 QMAEKISDNVLTKSE
-310 DKDKTPFT
+310 KDKTPFT
-318 KDEFLK
+318 KEEFLK
-324 VVTDPA
+324 VVTDSA
-330 FIAQMQTTYPD
+330 FIEKMKTTYPE
-341 LFASLPAADSGVK
+341 LFESLPASDSGVK

-365 YEYTKQ
+365 YEYTKK

-390 PYYATIK
+390 TYYATIK
-397 TQNKT
+397 AKNQT

-430 YNRLNVGMTLGSNIS
+430 YNRMNVGMTLGSNIS

-459 AEDAAVDTTLDSPF
+459 AEDAAVNTSLDSPF
-473 NLYLHLGYGPGPVT
+473 NLYLHQGYGPGPVT
-487 NPSLSAIKA
+487 SPSLSAIKA

-511 VTTGKVYFSETQAEH
+511 VTTGKVYFSETQVEH

-536 KLENKASDTEASQ
+536 KLDNKTPDTEVSQ

>member
-1 MVEKDTKKFE
+1 LVEKDTKKFE

-17 RILRQLEEASQ
+17 KILRQLEEASQ

-36 TGFSEPKK
+36 TGFATPKK
-44 SSGMSDKPAQTQAQ
+44 TSVTPKSTNRSQDSDYL
-58 GSDAD
+58 SDPSTHD
-63 TGFAQADRAFRTR
+63 GTFDETERPFRSR
-76 TAAIRASREWPAA
+76 SIASRASKELSAE
-89 SESAFQDIPEPS
+89 SEFDPAFQDVPDSSKAFGAPERRTS
-101 DSFASAASPESS
+101 NASFNRGEEDSL
-113 DIFDTSKRR
+113 K
-122 SSNVVFDQ
+122 
-130 ETEARALEDTAE
+130 EDTAE
-142 IKNIKKVTRQSKE
+142 IKNIKRVSRQSQE
-155 SYTRSTKKK
+155 SYTRSAKKK

-175 VVLVLFI
+175 VVLVLFV

-193 YVMSE
+193 YVKSE
-198 IQPYSATDKSTKAIE
+198 IQPYSLTDKSTKAID
-213 IPAGV
+213 IPIGA

-254 YYNLSPSMTLTEIA
+254 FYNLSPSMTLTEIA
-268 KALQEGGTEKPVAPV
+268 KTLQVGGTEKPVEPV

-291 GFTID
+291 GYTID
-296 QMAEKISDNVLTKA
+296 QMAEKISDNVLTKSE
-310 DKDKTPFT
+310 KDKTPFT
-318 KDEFLK
+318 KEEFLK
-324 VVTDPA
+324 VVTDSA
-330 FIAQMQTTYPD
+330 FIEKMKTTYPE
-341 LFASLPAADSGVK
+341 LFESLPASDSGVK

-365 YEYTKQ
+365 YEYTKK

-390 PYYATIK
+390 TYYATIK
-397 TQNKT
+397 AKNQT

-430 YNRLNVGMTLGSNIS
+430 YNRMNVGMTLGSNIS

-459 AEDAAVDTTLDSPF
+459 AEDAAVNTSLDSPF
-473 NLYLHLGYGPGPVT
+473 NLYLHQGYGPGPVT
-487 NPSLSAIKA
+487 SPSLSAIKA

-511 VTTGKVYFSETQAEH
+511 VTTGKVYFSETQVEH

-536 KLENKASDTEASQ
+536 KLDNKTPDTEVSQ

>member
-17 RILRQLEEASQ
+17 KILRQLEEASQ

-36 TGFSEPKK
+36 TGFATPKK
-44 SSGMSDKPAQTQAQ
+44 TSVTPKSTNRSQDSDYL
-58 GSDAD
+58 SDPSTHD
-63 TGFAQADRAFRTR
+63 GTFDETERPFRSR
-76 TAAIRASREWPAA
+76 SIASRASKELSAE
-89 SESAFQDIPEPS
+89 SEFDPAFQDVPDSSKAFGAPERRTS
-101 DSFASAASPESS
+101 NASFNRGEEDSL
-113 DIFDTSKRR
+113 K
-122 SSNVVFDQ
+122 
-130 ETEARALEDTAE
+130 EDTAE
-142 IKNIKKVTRQSKE
+142 IKNIKRVSRQSQE
-155 SYTRSTKKK
+155 SYTRSAKKK

-175 VVLVLFI
+175 VVLVLFV

-193 YVMSE
+193 YVKSE
-198 IQPYSATDKSTKAIE
+198 IQPYSLTDKSTKAID
-213 IPAGV
+213 IPIGA

-254 YYNLSPSMTLTEIA
+254 FYNLSPSMTLTEIA
-268 KALQEGGTEKPVAPV
+268 KTLQVGGTEKPVEPV

-291 GFTID
+291 GYTID
-296 QMAEKISDNVLTKA
+296 QMAEKISDNVLTKSE
-310 DKDKTPFT
+310 KDKTPFT
-318 KDEFLK
+318 KEEFLK
-324 VVTDPA
+324 VVTDSA
-330 FIAQMQTTYPD
+330 FIEKMKTTYPE
-341 LFASLPAADSGVK
+341 LFESLPASDSGVK

-365 YEYTKQ
+365 YEYTKK

-390 PYYATIK
+390 TYYATIK
-397 TQNKT
+397 AKNQT

-420 ADRRNVAQVF
+420 ADRRNVAKVF
-430 YNRLNVGMTLGSNIS
+430 YNRMNVGMTLGSNIS

-459 AEDAAVDTTLDSPF
+459 AEDAAVNTSLDSPF
-473 NLYLHLGYGPGPVT
+473 NLYLHQGYGPGPVT
-487 NPSLSAIKA
+487 SPSLSAIKA

-536 KLENKASDTEASQ
+536 KLDNKTPDTEVSQ

>member
-17 RILRQLEEASQ
+17 KILRQLEEASQ

-36 TGFSEPKK
+36 TGFATPKK
-44 SSGMSDKPAQTQAQ
+44 TSVTPKSTNRSQDSDYLSDPSTHDGTFDETERPFRSRSIASS
-58 GSDAD
+58 
-63 TGFAQADRAFRTR
+63 
-76 TAAIRASREWPAA
+76 ASKELSAE
-89 SESAFQDIPEPS
+89 SEFDPAFQDVPDSSKAFGAPERRTS
-101 DSFASAASPESS
+101 NASFNRGEEDSL
-113 DIFDTSKRR
+113 K
-122 SSNVVFDQ
+122 
-130 ETEARALEDTAE
+130 EDTAE
-142 IKNIKKVTRQSKE
+142 IKNIKRVSRQSQE
-155 SYTRSTKKK
+155 SYTRSAKKK

-175 VVLVLFI
+175 VVLVLFV

-193 YVMSE
+193 YVKSE
-198 IQPYSATDKSTKAIE
+198 IQPYSLTDKSTKAID
-213 IPAGV
+213 IPIGA

-254 YYNLSPSMTLTEIA
+254 FYNLSPSMTLKEIA
-268 KALQEGGTEKPVAPV
+268 KTLQVGGTEKPVEPV

-291 GFTID
+291 GYTID
-296 QMAEKISDNVLTKA
+296 QMAEKISDNVLTKSE
-310 DKDKTPFT
+310 KDKTPFT
-318 KDEFLK
+318 KEEFLK
-324 VVTDPA
+324 VVTDSA
-330 FIAQMQTTYPD
+330 FIEKMKTTYPE
-341 LFASLPAADSGVK
+341 LFESLPASDSGVK

-365 YEYTKQ
+365 YEYTKK

-390 PYYATIK
+390 TYYATIK
-397 TQNKT
+397 AKNQT

-430 YNRLNVGMTLGSNIS
+430 YNRMNVGMTLGSNIS

-459 AEDAAVDTTLDSPF
+459 AEDAAVNTSLDSPF
-473 NLYLHLGYGPGPVT
+473 NLYLHQGYGPGPVT
-487 NPSLSAIKA
+487 SPSLSAIKA

-536 KLENKASDTEASQ
+536 KLDNKTSDTEVSQ

>member
-17 RILRQLEEASQ
+17 KILRQLEEASQ

-36 TGFSEPKK
+36 TGFATPKK
-44 SSGMSDKPAQTQAQ
+44 TSVTPKSTNRSQDSDYL
-58 GSDAD
+58 SDPSTHD
-63 TGFAQADRAFRTR
+63 GTFDEIERPFRSR
-76 TAAIRASREWPAA
+76 SIASRASKELSAE
-89 SESAFQDIPEPS
+89 SEFDPAFQDVPDSSKAFGAPERRTS
-101 DSFASAASPESS
+101 NASFNRGEEDSL
-113 DIFDTSKRR
+113 K
-122 SSNVVFDQ
+122 
-130 ETEARALEDTAE
+130 EDTAE
-142 IKNIKKVTRQSKE
+142 IKNIKRVSRQSQE
-155 SYTRSTKKK
+155 SYTRSAKKK

-175 VVLVLFI
+175 VVLVLFV

-193 YVMSE
+193 YVKSE
-198 IQPYSATDKSTKAIE
+198 IQPYSLTDKSTKAID
-213 IPAGV
+213 IPIGA

-254 YYNLSPSMTLTEIA
+254 FYNLSPSMTLTEIA
-268 KALQEGGTEKPVAPV
+268 KTLQVGGTEKPVEPV

-291 GFTID
+291 GYTID
-296 QMAEKISDNVLTKA
+296 QMAEKISDNVLTKSE
-310 DKDKTPFT
+310 KDKTPFT
-318 KDEFLK
+318 KEEFLK
-324 VVTDPA
+324 VVTDSA
-330 FIAQMQTTYPD
+330 FIEKMKTTYPE
-341 LFASLPAADSGVK
+341 LFESLPASDSGVK

-365 YEYTKQ
+365 YEYTKK

-390 PYYATIK
+390 TYYATIK
-397 TQNKT
+397 AKNQT

-430 YNRLNVGMTLGSNIS
+430 YNRMNVGMTLGSNIS

-459 AEDAAVDTTLDSPF
+459 AEDAAVNTSLDSPF
-473 NLYLHLGYGPGPVT
+473 NLYLHQGYGPGPVT
-487 NPSLSAIKA
+487 SPSLSAIKA

-536 KLENKASDTEASQ
+536 KLDNKTPDTEVSQ

>member
-17 RILRQLEEASQ
+17 KILRQLEEASQ

-36 TGFSEPKK
+36 TGFATPKK
-44 SSGMSDKPAQTQAQ
+44 TSVTPKSTNRSQDSDYL
-58 GSDAD
+58 SDPSTHD
-63 TGFAQADRAFRTR
+63 GTFDETERPFRSR
-76 TAAIRASREWPAA
+76 SIASRASKELSAE
-89 SESAFQDIPEPS
+89 SEFDPAFQDVPDSSKAFGAPERRTS
-101 DSFASAASPESS
+101 NASFNRGEEDSL
-113 DIFDTSKRR
+113 K
-122 SSNVVFDQ
+122 
-130 ETEARALEDTAE
+130 EDTAE
-142 IKNIKKVTRQSKE
+142 IKNIKRVSRQSQE
-155 SYTRSTKKK
+155 SYTRSAKKK

-175 VVLVLFI
+175 VVLVLFV

-193 YVMSE
+193 YVKSE
-198 IQPYSATDKSTKAIE
+198 IQPYSLTDKSTKAID
-213 IPAGV
+213 IPIGA

-254 YYNLSPSMTLTEIA
+254 FYNLSPSMTLTEIA
-268 KALQEGGTEKPVAPV
+268 KTLQVGGTEKPVEPV

-291 GFTID
+291 GYTID
-296 QMAEKISDNVLTKA
+296 QMAEKISDNVLTKSE
-310 DKDKTPFT
+310 KDKTPFT
-318 KDEFLK
+318 KEEFLK
-324 VVTDPA
+324 VVTDSA
-330 FIAQMQTTYPD
+330 FIEKMKTTYPE
-341 LFASLPAADSGVK
+341 LFESLPASDSGVK

-365 YEYTKQ
+365 YEYTKK

-390 PYYATIK
+390 TYYATIK
-397 TQNKT
+397 AKNQT

-430 YNRLNVGMTLGSNIS
+430 YNRMNVGMTLGSNIS

-459 AEDAAVDTTLDSPF
+459 AEDAAVNTSLDSPF
-473 NLYLHLGYGPGPVT
+473 NLYLHQGYGPGPVT
-487 NPSLSAIKA
+487 SPSLSAIKA

-536 KLENKASDTEASQ
+536 KLENKASDTETAQ

>member
-17 RILRQLEEASQ
+17 KILRQLEEASQ

-36 TGFSEPKK
+36 TGFATPKK
-44 SSGMSDKPAQTQAQ
+44 TSVTPKSTNRSQDSDYL
-58 GSDAD
+58 SDPSTHD
-63 TGFAQADRAFRTR
+63 GTFDETERPFRSR
-76 TAAIRASREWPAA
+76 SIASRASKELSAE
-89 SESAFQDIPEPS
+89 SEFDPAFQDVPDSSKAFGAPERRTS
-101 DSFASAASPESS
+101 NASFNRGEEDSL
-113 DIFDTSKRR
+113 K
-122 SSNVVFDQ
+122 
-130 ETEARALEDTAE
+130 EDTAE
-142 IKNIKKVTRQSKE
+142 IKNIKRVSRQSQE
-155 SYTRSTKKK
+155 SYTRSAKKK

-175 VVLVLFI
+175 VVLVLFV

-193 YVMSE
+193 YVKSE
-198 IQPYSATDKSTKAIE
+198 IQPYSLTDKSTKAID
-213 IPAGV
+213 IPIGA

-254 YYNLSPSMTLTEIA
+254 FYNLSPSMTLTEIA
-268 KALQEGGTEKPVAPV
+268 KTLQVGGTEKPVEPV

-291 GFTID
+291 GYTID
-296 QMAEKISDNVLTKA
+296 QMAEKISDNVLTKSE
-310 DKDKTPFT
+310 KDKTPFT
-318 KDEFLK
+318 KEEFLK
-324 VVTDPA
+324 VVTDSA
-330 FIAQMQTTYPD
+330 FIEKMKTTYPE
-341 LFASLPAADSGVK
+341 LFESLPASDSGVK

-365 YEYTKQ
+365 YEYTKK

-390 PYYATIK
+390 TYYATIK
-397 TQNKT
+397 AKNQT

-430 YNRLNVGMTLGSNIS
+430 YNRMNVGMTLGSNIS

-459 AEDAAVDTTLDSPF
+459 AEDAAVNTSLDSPF
-473 NLYLHLGYGPGPVT
+473 NLYLHQGYGPGPVT
-487 NPSLSAIKA
+487 SPSLSAIKA
-496 AVEPT
+496 AVERT

-536 KLENKASDTEASQ
+536 KLDNKTSDTEVSQ

>member
-17 RILRQLEEASQ
+17 KILRQLEEASQ

-36 TGFSEPKK
+36 TGFATPKK
-44 SSGMSDKPAQTQAQ
+44 TSVTPKSTNRSQDSDYL
-58 GSDAD
+58 SDPSTHD
-63 TGFAQADRAFRTR
+63 GTFDETERPFRSR
-76 TAAIRASREWPAA
+76 SIASRASKELSAE
-89 SESAFQDIPEPS
+89 SEFDPAFQDVPDSSKAFGAPERRTS
-101 DSFASAASPESS
+101 NASFNRGEEDSL
-113 DIFDTSKRR
+113 K
-122 SSNVVFDQ
+122 
-130 ETEARALEDTAE
+130 EDTAE
-142 IKNIKKVTRQSKE
+142 IKNIKRVSRQSQE
-155 SYTRSTKKK
+155 SYTRSAKKK

-175 VVLVLFI
+175 VVFVLFV

-193 YVMSE
+193 YVKSE
-198 IQPYSATDKSTKAIE
+198 IQPYSLTDKSTKAID
-213 IPAGV
+213 IPIGA

-254 YYNLSPSMTLTEIA
+254 FYNLSPSMTLTEIA
-268 KALQEGGTEKPVAPV
+268 KTLQVGGTEKPVEPV

-291 GFTID
+291 GYTID
-296 QMAEKISDNVLTKA
+296 QMAEKISDNVLTKSE
-310 DKDKTPFT
+310 KDKTPFT
-318 KDEFLK
+318 KEEFLK
-324 VVTDPA
+324 VVTDSA
-330 FIAQMQTTYPD
+330 FIEKMKTTYPE
-341 LFASLPAADSGVK
+341 LFESLPASDSGVK

-365 YEYTKQ
+365 YEYTKK

-390 PYYATIK
+390 TYYATIK
-397 TQNKT
+397 AKNQT

-430 YNRLNVGMTLGSNIS
+430 YNRMNVGMTLGSNIS

-459 AEDAAVDTTLDSPF
+459 AEDAAVNTSLDSPF
-473 NLYLHLGYGPGPVT
+473 NLYLHQGYGPGPVT
-487 NPSLSAIKA
+487 SPSLSAIKA

-536 KLENKASDTEASQ
+536 KLDNKTSDTEVSQ